1 MYNTLQKNFHLK
13 KLPKKCK
20 TSPFNNNPFIHQ
32 ALWKQRLYGTL
43 CSKSECLFWLY
54 SDSLLGGLVSG
65 VSREKGEILGE
76 RRESRNH
83 RPPQGS
89 SIHDNKKSKN
99 KKPQQRDSN
108 PRREQMLP
116 QATIQAMFRAPVNQ
130 THAHNPNQTIP
141 QRHLNSRNI
150 SLLAFNKVLT
160 V

>member
-20 TSPFNNNPFIHQ
+20 TSPFYNNPFIHQ
-32 ALWKQRLYGTL
+32 ALWKQRLYWTL

-76 RRESRNH
+76 PRESRNH
-83 RPPQGS
+83 RTPQGS

-108 PRREQMLP
+108 PRREPRHML
-116 QATIQAMFRAPVNQ
+116 TILTKQFLKDTLTLETFPSW
-130 THAHNPNQTIP
+130 P
-141 QRHLNSRNI
+141 S
-150 SLLAFNKVLT
+150 FNKVLT